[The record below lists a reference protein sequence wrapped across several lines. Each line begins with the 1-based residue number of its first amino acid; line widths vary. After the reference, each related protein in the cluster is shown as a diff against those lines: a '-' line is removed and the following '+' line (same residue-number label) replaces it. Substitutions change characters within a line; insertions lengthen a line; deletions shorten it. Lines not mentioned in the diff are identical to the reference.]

1 MSHCPIC
8 RNGNLEEGHT
18 TVVLERGETT
28 LVFKDV
34 PARVCET
41 CGEAFVSA
49 AVNADVLKKANLALG
64 RGVTLELVRY
74 AA

>member
-1 MSHCPIC
+1 MSSCPTC

-18 TVVLERGETT
+18 TVVLERGEAT
-28 LVFKDV
+28 LVFKSV
-34 PARVCET
+34 PARLCEN

-49 AVNADVLKKANLALG
+49 AVNADLLKTANLAVKG
-64 RGVTLELVRY
+64 GVTLELLRY

>member
-1 MSHCPIC
+1 MSPCPIC
-8 RNGNLEEGHT
+8 RNGSLEEGHT

-49 AVNADVLKKANLALG
+49 AVNADVLKKANLAMG

>member
-1 MSHCPIC
+1 MSCLMC
-8 RNGNLEEGHT
+8 RNGILEEGQT

-28 LVFKDV
+28 LVFKNV
-34 PARVCET
+34 PARLCDN

-49 AVNADVLKKANLALG
+49 EVNADLLRQGNQALE
-64 RGVTLELVRY
+64 RGVTLELLQY